1 MIIPSIDDDITLE
14 IADGASETDTCT
26 WSAGD
31 LTIELSGERPTDP
44 QSRPFDIDEWTDM
57 FASESGVPAD
67 AIRVAEPRAPDDIG
81 GIALDAAGTEIR
93 LILFSADNGD
103 YRTARIR
110 LANAAALARAR
121 AIRIRSQSRSYD
133 KALGDILP
141 S

>member
-1 MIIPSIDDDITLE
+1 MIIPTTDDDITLE
-14 IADGASETDTCT
+14 IADGASETDMLT

-44 QSRPFDIDEWTDM
+44 QSRPFDIDSWTDTV
-57 FASESGVPAD
+57 ASDSGAPAD
-67 AIRVAEPRAPDDIG
+67 AIRVAEPAAPDDIG
-81 GIALDAAGTEIR
+81 GIALNAAGTEIR

-103 YRTARIR
+103 YRMARIR
-110 LANAAALARAR
+110 LASVAALAQAR
-121 AIRIRSQSRSYD
+121 AIRIRSRSRGFD

>member
-1 MIIPSIDDDITLE
+1 MIIPSSNEDITLE
-14 IADGASETDTCT
+14 IPDGASETATLT

-44 QSRPFDIDEWTDM
+44 QSRPFDIDEWTDA
-57 FASESGVPAD
+57 FASESGAPAD
-67 AIRVAEPRAPDDIG
+67 SLRVAEPAAPDDIG
-81 GIALDAAGTEIR
+81 GVALNAAGTEIR

-103 YRTARIR
+103 YRTARVQ
-110 LANAAALARAR
+110 LAHTAALTQART
-121 AIRIRSQSRSYD
+121 IRIRSQSRSYD